1 MKPFKEVG
9 QFRTDLP
16 SPQSSSPSFIP
27 RKTGNGVE
35 IRYGRDLNKRPTIA
49 YISSGKW
56 TEMKDDGL
64 IDQEVSPSVFGEL
77 IDIADAQPF
86 TDYNERKSPSQVLLS
101 GEIISGQTIDYEGD
115 ANKDGRITVFDIRAR
130 GYVVNEEIPFR
141 TRGIKVDD
149 ETIDGTSTG
158 SAKNPFLDGGE
169 SSLGITREGF
179 YGIEKIV
186 IDPFTDSEIVNDF
199 NMSLDTGDFDAKDI
213 NGSHGFSLYS
223 SEFGT
228 DSVAFAGLLK

>member
-1 MKPFKEVG
+1 MKPFKDVG
-9 QFRTDLP
+9 QLRTDLP
-16 SPQSSSPSFIP
+16 SPQSSSPSFVP

-35 IRYGRDLNKRPTIA
+35 IRYGRDLNKRPTIP

-64 IDQEVSPSVFGEL
+64 INQEVSPSVLGEL
-77 IDIADAQPF
+77 IDATDIQPF
-86 TDYNERKSPSQVLLS
+86 TDCDERKSPSQVLAS
-101 GEIISGQTIDYEGD
+101 GEIIAGQTLDYEGET
-115 ANKDGRITVFDIRAR
+115 NKDGRITVFNIRAR
-130 GYVVNEEIPFR
+130 GYVINEEIPFK
-141 TRGIKVDD
+141 TRGIKADN
-149 ETIDGTSTG
+149 ETIAGISVG

-179 YGIEKIV
+179 YGMKKIV
-186 IDPFTDSEIVNDF
+186 NDPFTDREIVNDF
-199 NMSLDTGDFDAKDI
+199 NVALDTGDFDARDI

-228 DSVAFAGLLK
+228 DSVAFLGLLK